1 MFIIDCRTFSGPPPP
16 IAIGAIGA
24 IVDCS
29 RIHLVAGQGVNA
41 PANGTFRETVTA
53 KYS

>member
-1 MFIIDCRTFSGPPPP
+1 VHSAVPPP

-29 RIHLVAGQGVNA
+29 RIHLVTERGVNTSA
-41 PANGTFRETVTA
+41 SGISGVA
-53 KYS
+53 